1 MKRADLVVI
10 ADAEHNRRAADRRRL
25 AWIAGA
31 AIVVLVLAVQP
42 FRDTDVWW
50 HLALGKLITSNGIP
64 AHEPFSFLQASHAWV
79 GQQWLYEV
87 TLAGLVGAGG
97 PGLASLIMGLAA
109 AGAVV
114 LAVMSV
120 PRAARVSGP
129 WIAFAMVVTGL
140 VITSVVG
147 VTSTVISV
155 LGVATVLFVI
165 VRWRDGRT
173 AAVWGLPPLFLVW
186 ANMDAGFA
194 MGLLILAGALLL
206 IKPSTSAGPGGRRQL
221 GLAVLVSAVAVLAN
235 PLGPGIYA
243 SVIAGVFDPG
253 IAENLAGWASP
264 DFHDW
269 SARLFEAEVVVVIV
283 LWTVSGGP
291 DRFSAVMGFALLVA
305 ALFAQENI
313 GILAVFLTPELAV
326 HGSRAWQRH
335 VAPRFGGW
343 SAVTQRHLHPIAT
356 SAVLLAMT
364 ASMAAVLVPR
374 LSPSAAAAYQATTY
388 PEGAADYVAAHFAG
402 QRLYTVDTWGGYLA
416 YRFPDGRVVFLY
428 DEPAVFGNG
437 ALQQYLDIDQL
448 RPDWVKVLAG
458 NRIDHAILPSNAREA
473 SALHVL
479 GWTIDCYDPTS
490 SSMVMSA
497 PPSGTAPPTTGL
509 TVPPAGVP
517 DC

>member
-10 ADAEHNRRAADRRRL
+10 ADAEHERRAVDRRRL

-50 HLALGKLITSNGIP
+50 HLALGKLITTNGIP
-64 AHEPFSFLQASHAWV
+64 THEPFSFLQAAHAWI

-109 AGAVV
+109 AAAVV
-114 LAVMSV
+114 LAVSSV
-120 PRAARVSGP
+120 TRAARVSGP
-129 WIAFAMVVTGL
+129 WIALAMVLTGL

-165 VRWRDGRT
+165 ARWRDGRT

-186 ANMDAGFA
+186 ANMDSGFA
-194 MGLLILAGALLL
+194 MGLLILVGALLL
-206 IKPSTSAGPGGRRQL
+206 ITPSTAAGGGRRQL

-253 IAENLAGWASP
+253 AAQNLAGWASP
-264 DFHDW
+264 DFHNW
-269 SARLFEAEVVVVIV
+269 SARLLEAEVVLVIV
-283 LWTVSGGP
+283 LWTVGGGP
-291 DRFSAVMGFALLVA
+291 DRFSAVTGFALLVA
-305 ALFAQENI
+305 ALYAQENI
-313 GILAVFLTPELAV
+313 GILAVFLTPEIAI
-326 HGSRAWQRH
+326 HGSRAWHRH
-335 VAPRFGGW
+335 VAPRLGTW
-343 SAVTQRHLHPIAT
+343 SSVTQRHLHPIAT
-356 SAVLLAMT
+356 SAVLLAMI
-364 ASMAAVLVPR
+364 AAMAAVLVPQ
-374 LSPSAAAAYQATTY
+374 LTPSAAAAYQATTY
-388 PEGAADYVAAHFAG
+388 PEAAADYVATHFAG
-402 QRLYTVDTWGGYLA
+402 QRLYTIDTWGGYLA
-416 YRFPDGRVVFLY
+416 YRFPYGRVVFLY
-428 DEPAVFGNG
+428 DEPSVFGDS
-437 ALQQYLDIDQL
+437 ALEQYLDIDQL
-448 RPDWVKVLAG
+448 RPDWVSVLTS
-458 NRIDHAILPSNAREA
+458 NRIEHAILPSNAREA

-479 GWTIDCYDPTS
+479 GWTIDCYDRTS

-497 PPSGTAPPTTGL
+497 PPAGTAPPSGGL
-509 TVPPAGVP
+509 TIPPPGVP
-517 DC
+517 GC